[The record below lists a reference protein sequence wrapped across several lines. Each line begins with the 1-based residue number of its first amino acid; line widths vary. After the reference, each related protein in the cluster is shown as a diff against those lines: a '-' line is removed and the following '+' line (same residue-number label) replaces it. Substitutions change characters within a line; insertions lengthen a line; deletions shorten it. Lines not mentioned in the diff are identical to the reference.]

1 METADGLMTETL
13 KPETDEQVLDAVKW
27 AASGKTPLAVRGRGS
42 KDGFGRPVEAG
53 HCLDLSALSGIEAYE
68 PNELYMT
75 ARASTPMAEVA
86 AALRQNNQHMAF
98 DPPDMGVLYENRGGT
113 IGGAIACNLAGPRR
127 IQAGAARDHFL
138 GFNAVSGRGE
148 VFKSGGTVVKNVTGF
163 DLSKLLAGSFGTLA
177 VMTAVTFKVMPAAEK
192 PRTVLVLGLDDDEA
206 MQAMSKALGSSNEV
220 SAAAHLPEAAAG
232 MSGVS
237 LVSGA
242 GRSVT
247 AVRVEGPGPS
257 VQHRCRAL
265 RGLLADG
272 GETEEL
278 HSRNSAAL
286 WREIRD
292 AGAFLD
298 GNDPD
303 GRDVWR
309 LSVPPTDGAGVAQAI
324 LAETGA
330 ETPAATQGRVFY
342 DWGGGLV
349 WLSLAANAGHEK
361 IRTVAAAVLG
371 SAGGHATLIRASA
384 DVRAR
389 VAVFE
394 PQPGALGALTRRV
407 TEGFAPNAILNP
419 GRMVEGV

>member
-1 METADGLMTETL
+1 MAE
-13 KPETDEQVLDAVKW
+13 
-27 AASGKTPLAVRGRGS
+27 
-42 KDGFGRPVEAG
+42 
-53 HCLDLSALSGIEAYE
+53 IEA
-68 PNELYMT
+68 
-75 ARASTPMAEVA
+75 
-86 AALRQNNQHMAF
+86 ALGQNNQHMAF
-98 DPPDMGVLYENRGGT
+98 EPPDLGRLYGNQGGT

-192 PRTVLVLGLDDDEA
+192 TRTVLVLGLDDDEA

-309 LSVPPTDGAGVAQAI
+309 LSVPPTDGARVVQAI
-324 LAETGA
+324 LAETG
-330 ETPAATQGRVFY
+330 GRVFY

-349 WLSLAANAGHEK
+349 WLSVAANAGHEK
-361 IRTVAAAVLG
+361 IRAAVAAT
-371 SAGGHATLIRASA
+371 GGHATLIRAPS
-384 DVRAR
+384 DVRAT

-394 PQPGALGALTRRV
+394 PQPGALGELSARV
-407 TEGFAPNAILNP
+407 KSAFDPNAILNP

>member
-1 METADGLMTETL
+1 MTETL
-13 KPETDEQVLDAVKW
+13 KPETAAQVLDAVKW
-27 AASGKTPLAVRGRGS
+27 AAAGKIPLAVKGNGS

-75 ARASTPMAEVA
+75 ARASTSMAENK

-98 DPPDMGVLYENRGGT
+98 EPPDMGVLYGGEGGT
-113 IGGAIACNLAGPRR
+113 NSGSIGGAIACNLAGPRR

-177 VMTAVTFKVMPAAEK
+177 VMTAVTFKVMPAPEK
-192 PRTVLVLGLDDDEA
+192 TRTVLVLGLNDGEA
-206 MQAMSKALGSSNEV
+206 MTAMSRALGSSNEV

-237 LVSGA
+237 YVSGA

-257 VQHRCRAL
+257 VEHRCRAL
-265 RGLLADG
+265 RGLLGDG
-272 GETEEL
+272 AETEEL
-278 HSRNSAAL
+278 HSENSAAL

-292 AGAFLD
+292 AGALLGDVSGQDESGQD
-298 GNDPD
+298 GGNE
-303 GRDVWR
+303 VWR
-309 LSVPPTDGAGVAQAI
+309 LSVPPTDGAGVAEEI
-324 LAETGA
+324 LQSTE
-330 ETPAATQGRVFY
+330 GRVFY

-349 WLSLAANAGHEK
+349 WLSIAANADHEK
-361 IRTVAAAVLG
+361 IRTAVAAT
-371 SAGGHATLIRASA
+371 GGHATLIRASA

-394 PQPGALGALTRRV
+394 PQPGALGDLARRV
-407 TEGFAPNAILNP
+407 KEGFDPNAILNP